1 MRKTTFFW
9 VMIFG
14 FIGTLFAQ
22 TPIEMSEI
30 QEARLAEGQGINIQE
45 LLDRREAV
53 GSSTLPMSEYFNTEE
68 IAALSSYYKSQNRN
82 ILADF
87 TPTAGATETFAVAP
101 GDFFFDTGGPGG
113 GGLNAGGGPGTELP
127 GNYLNC
133 DCVTTTTL
141 EGATEI
147 EFTEFEV
154 FGNFDFL
161 IVYDGTDASGPV
173 LYDSNTNATTDTFA
187 GMVALNGSGVFTGTS
202 GDITFVF
209 DASGVVDHTGWE
221 VEILSAGGGGGGSN
235 EWSVLVEDLSGNFGD
250 EVTWEL
256 RDNTS
261 AVILSGG
268 PYVTNYSDFQ
278 TVTTSNEPL
287 EFFIT
292 AVGFFGDNTPNYT
305 VSCSGAVVVSGSLF
319 GGDTATESGLLCGST
334 PPPPPAAES
343 IAYGY
348 EAFALNMYGNFD
360 TANPGVFNSV
370 STGGPTTGFEP
381 AGDIDPTNN
390 STAYVNDADAVGGLG
405 YYSVDIATGVYTLI
419 GPSSQS
425 YNGFSFNPVD
435 GLLYAVDGLNLYSVD
450 KATGVGT
457 LIGPFGIG
465 AGELIIDIA
474 IDGNGD
480 AYVHDVVTDS
490 IYTVDL
496 TTGTAT
502 LLGATGFDAN
512 FAQGMTWDP
521 NTDTVYLAA
530 FNNTAFLGQLRS
542 VNTATGATTVVGV
555 FNGGATAEVTWM
567 AVQALLLN
575 DECSGAIA
583 MECGDTETGDTTTN
597 TDTGGA
603 NASPD
608 AWYSFTGSGT
618 AELVTFSLCDGGTGY
633 DSLLTVFDACGGA
646 VVAANDDSC
655 GLQSEVSFLSDG
667 TTTYY
672 VAVEGF
678 GTSAGAFSL
687 AVTCNPV
694 AENDLCD
701 DAIDISCGET
711 VLGSTEFAT
720 PDAGS
725 PDCGAGNNSPGVWY
739 VIDDT
744 SGLVTDYTVSL
755 CDGGTTYDSKLVVYS
770 GDCGTLVCVAEN
782 DDSCGLQ
789 SEVSFQGDGS
799 STYYILVNGFG
810 TGSSGDFSLNLSCT
824 PVPPFNDMIVNS
836 IDVDEAGL
844 PYTDPSVPMPA
855 ATTEAGG
862 TPANCDNAGV
872 LGVWYNFV
880 PENNGTATATV
891 VSPAGYTSVT
901 FYTAPNE
908 EAVETDLTLVDW
920 FDNQCVPGVTT
931 SIPVVAGQAYY
942 VYVANHEG
950 VTDIV
955 IDGDFFL
962 GVGDAVVDGFTY
974 FPNPANNEL
983 NLDAGARSIDS
994 AAIYNIL
1001 GQTVVEQQVGASSTR
1016 LDVAAL
1022 SVGTYILKVVVEGEV
1037 GIYKIVKQ

>member
-1 MRKTTFFW
+1 MAASSGTMFTSTTGSLTFEF
-9 VMIFG
+9 
-14 FIGTLFAQ
+14 
-22 TPIEMSEI
+22 
-30 QEARLAEGQGINIQE
+30 N
-45 LLDRREAV
+45 
-53 GSSTLPMSEYFNTEE
+53 SST
-68 IAALSSYYKSQNRN
+68 
-82 ILADF
+82 
-87 TPTAGATETFAVAP
+87 
-101 GDFFFDTGGPGG
+101 
-113 GGLNAGGGPGTELP
+113 
-127 GNYLNC
+127 
-133 DCVTTTTL
+133 
-141 EGATEI
+141 
-147 EFTEFEV
+147 
-154 FGNFDFL
+154 
-161 IVYDGTDASGPV
+161 
-173 LYDSNTNATTDTFA
+173 
-187 GMVALNGSGVFTGTS
+187 
-202 GDITFVF
+202 
-209 DASGVVDHTGWE
+209 VVDYGGWD
-221 VEILSAGGGGGGSN
+221 VEINPGS
-235 EWSVLVEDLSGNFGD
+235 
-250 EVTWEL
+250 
-256 RDNTS
+256 
-261 AVILSGG
+261 
-268 PYVTNYSDFQ
+268 
-278 TVTTSNEPL
+278 
-287 EFFIT
+287 
-292 AVGFFGDNTPNYT
+292 
-305 VSCSGAVVVSGSLF
+305 
-319 GGDTATESGLLCGST
+319 
-334 PPPPPAAES
+334 PPPPPS
-343 IAYGY
+343 GDLIAYGY
-348 EAFALNMYGNFD
+348 EAFDINEYGSFD
-360 TANPGVFNSV
+360 PEAPEVFTSISLGANDTFL
-370 STGGPTTGFEP
+370 EI
-381 AGDIDPTNN
+381 AGDVDPNDIT
-390 STAYVNDADAVGGLG
+390 TAYAATVAPNF
-405 YYSVDIATGVYTLI
+405 YSVDIASGVYTLI
-419 GPSSQS
+419 GPLTQ
-425 YNGFSFNPVD
+425 
-435 GLLYAVDGLNLYSVD
+435 
-450 KATGVGT
+450 T
-457 LIGPFGIG
+457 LIGVAFDPTSGILYGVDANGNLNTIDTATGTLTLVGPVG
-465 AGELIIDIA
+465 AAFALADIA
-474 IDGNGD
+474 ITGSGD
-480 AYVHDVVTDS
+480 AYGHDIAGDLIVS
-490 IYTVDL
+490 IDL
-496 TTGTAT
+496 TTGAATAI
-502 LLGATGFDAN
+502 GATGFDAN

-521 NTDTVYLAA
+521 NSDTVYLAA
-530 FNNTAFLGQLRS
+530 FNQVTFLAEWRS
-542 VNTATGATTVVGV
+542 VDLMTGTTTIVG
-555 FNGGATAEVTWM
+555 NINDPNDSEVTWVCIPLVDP
-567 AVQALLLN
+567 AVTN